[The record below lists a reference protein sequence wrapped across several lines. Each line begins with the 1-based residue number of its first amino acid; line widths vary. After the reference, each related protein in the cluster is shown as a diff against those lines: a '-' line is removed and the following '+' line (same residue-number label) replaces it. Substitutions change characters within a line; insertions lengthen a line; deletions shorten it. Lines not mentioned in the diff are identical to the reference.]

1 MTTNIEYM
9 KRILKVA
16 AMLSCAFAIC
26 SCGARGTKALLPSV
40 SGKAGEVV
48 VVVDKAIWDGRV
60 GSTIKDNLASDCPF
74 LPQPEPLYTLVNIT
88 PSTFTNLF
96 KVHRNLMLVSVEAS
110 VSKPGIV
117 FRNDIWA
124 RSQCVIQL
132 SAADEEQADSLLNA
146 DMEKILSFIEQAERN
161 RVISNAKLYE
171 EQGIRPAVAEVFGG
185 SPVFPSG
192 YNIKKLTEDF
202 AWIAYETTY
211 VYQDIFVYSYP
222 ALGDGDEFSLDRI
235 ISRRNEVL
243 KENVPGMFDE
253 TWMTTSDFATPEVT
267 YMKYRGR
274 EFAQTRGFWEVHNDF
289 MGGPFVSHSFYSPD
303 GRTVIV
309 LEAFVYAPR
318 YDKRHYLRQVESLLY
333 SFEWAKEK

>member
-1 MTTNIEYM
+1 MTIKSKDMNRLFSIASTF
-9 KRILKVA
+9 L
-16 AMLSCAFAIC
+16 FALVLV

-48 VVVDKAIWDGRV
+48 VVVDKAIWDGKV
-60 GSTIKDNLASDCPF
+60 GSTIKANLASDCPF
-74 LPQPEPLYTLVNIT
+74 LPQPEPMYTLVNIT

-96 KVHRNLMLVSVEAS
+96 KVHRNLMLVNVAAS
-110 VSKPGIV
+110 VTEPGVV

-132 SAADEEQADSLLNA
+132 NAADEDQADSILNA
-146 DMEKILSFIEQAERN
+146 NMERVLSCIEQAERN
-161 RVISNAKLYE
+161 RVIANARLYE
-171 EQGIRPAVAEVFGG
+171 EQGIRPAIAEVFGG

-192 YNIKKLTEDF
+192 YNIKKLTKDF

-211 VYQDIFVYSYP
+211 VYQDVFVYRYP
-222 ALGDGDEFSLDRI
+222 ATPDSEEFSLEQI
-235 ISRRNEVL
+235 IKHRNAVL
-243 KENVPGMFDE
+243 RDNVPGMFDE

-267 YMKYRGR
+267 YMRYRGR
-274 EFAQTRGFWEVHNDF
+274 DFAQTRGFWEVHNDF

-303 GRTVIV
+303 GQEVIV

-333 SFEWAKEK
+333 SFEWAEEK